1 MHNAEAPKQKRKQMN
16 TREIYHL
23 LRRQYRTAKRDLLAN
38 NAIAIC
44 QQANSALRKLTKSW
58 DVGLMPPCN
67 PNYYNISTEWETK
80 GNRRTLFVSR
90 SLTNWLK
97 A

>member
-1 MHNAEAPKQKRKQMN
+1 VNSNQNRKGKQMK

-44 QQANSALRKLTKSW
+44 QQANSALRKLTNSW

>member
-1 MHNAEAPKQKRKQMN
+1 MK
-16 TREIYHL
+16 TREIYQL

-44 QQANSALRKLTKSW
+44 QQANSALRQLTNSW
-58 DVGLMPPCN
+58 DVGLIPPTN
-67 PNYYNISTEWETK
+67 PLFKGISTEWVRN
-80 GNRRTLFVSR
+80 GNGRERLFVSR

-97 A
+97 S